1 MKFDHNNISPLDNR
15 YSSKIEDIR
24 SIFSEYSLLKTR
36 FIIEINWLLFLCEK
50 YPNYFS
56 KISNQSKNKI
66 IKFRDSFNDKS
77 VLEIKKIE
85 KVTNHDVKAVEY
97 YIRNFFKKD
106 SVLKKYINLIHFG
119 LTSEDINSLSYAIMI
134 KDGIQVCEKD
144 LKNLNTSLK
153 KLSSKWSKIPL
164 LSRTHGQAASPTTI
178 GKEIKVFQTRIE
190 REIKKLNSIAPLAKF
205 SGAVGN
211 YHALDIA
218 ETRINW
224 ITFTNKFI
232 KMFNVNQ
239 NPITTQIEPHDWIA
253 ELLQSITRINNI
265 CIDTSQDM
273 WIYISNEIFK
283 LKLSNNEVGSS
294 TMPHKVNPIDFENAE
309 GNFGLSNSLNEY
321 FINKLPR
328 SRLQRDLSDSTVL
341 RNIGMSFGYTKI
353 GITSLLNGLQ
363 KISPNKE
370 FIFSELDN
378 NWEVLTEAVQTIMR
392 YEGIDDG
399 YELLKNL
406 SRGKK
411 LDKDS
416 YKSFVK
422 IREKM
427 IERDLNSILYNEENL
442 QKASTAYIS
451 VVNIFT
457 QQINVPFIPNF
468 IAFISIVSLLINRTE
483 MWGIFIAKFN
493 PTTLETLFGTGPFQ
507 LNKYLYEHKI
517 KLDLPEY
524 RLQELFLPH
533 SSLLDMVIFF
543 GIFGFLLITCFT
555 IYLYLYKKN
564 NLLLK
569 LSCFYLIINF
579 LKSDSILYLNS
590 FLLIATSFL
599 VLYFYEGS
607 EVEDG

>member
-106 SVLKKYINLIHFG
+106 TVLKKYIHLIHFG

-239 NPITTQIEPHDWIA
+239 NPITSQIEPHDWIA
-253 ELLQSITRINNI
+253 ELFQTITRINNI
-265 CIDTSQDM
+265 CIDMSQDM
-273 WIYISNEIFK
+273 WTYISNEIFK

-353 GITSLLNGLQ
+353 GMTSLLNGLQ

-392 YEGIDDG
+392 YEGIDDA

-416 YKSFVK
+416 YKSFV
-422 IREKM
+422 
-427 IERDLNSILYNEENL
+427 NSLD
-442 QKASTAYIS
+442 
-451 VVNIFT
+451 
-457 QQINVPFIPNF
+457 
-468 IAFISIVSLLINRTE
+468 ISIKSKEKLLSLTP
-483 MWGIFIAKFN
+483 AKYIG
-493 PTTLETLFGTGPFQ
+493 LA
-507 LNKYLYEHKI
+507 KKI
-517 KLDLPEY
+517 
-524 RLQELFLPH
+524 
-533 SSLLDMVIFF
+533 
-543 GIFGFLLITCFT
+543 
-555 IYLYLYKKN
+555 
-564 NLLLK
+564 
-569 LSCFYLIINF
+569 
-579 LKSDSILYLNS
+579 
-590 FLLIATSFL
+590 
-599 VLYFYEGS
+599 
-607 EVEDG
+607 

>member
-1 MKFDHNNISPLDNR
+1 MKFNHNNISPLDNR

-232 KMFNVNQ
+232 KMFKVNQ

-416 YKSFVK
+416 YKSFV
-422 IREKM
+422 
-427 IERDLNSILYNEENL
+427 NSLD
-442 QKASTAYIS
+442 
-451 VVNIFT
+451 
-457 QQINVPFIPNF
+457 
-468 IAFISIVSLLINRTE
+468 ISIKSKEKLLSLTP
-483 MWGIFIAKFN
+483 AKYIG
-493 PTTLETLFGTGPFQ
+493 LA
-507 LNKYLYEHKI
+507 KKI
-517 KLDLPEY
+517 
-524 RLQELFLPH
+524 
-533 SSLLDMVIFF
+533 
-543 GIFGFLLITCFT
+543 
-555 IYLYLYKKN
+555 
-564 NLLLK
+564 
-569 LSCFYLIINF
+569 
-579 LKSDSILYLNS
+579 
-590 FLLIATSFL
+590 
-599 VLYFYEGS
+599 
-607 EVEDG
+607 